1 MEQIWSGFA
10 AAAAMNGTNLL
21 RVANPFLL
29 QYTLKATAV
38 PTLHSQGR
46 KRRWNDSE
54 GMGSRQ
60 AHKLPDSRF
69 TPGCNR
75 PCIARCKPLG

>member
-21 RVANPFLL
+21 SVVSPFLL

-38 PTLHSQGR
+38 PTLHSQGAR
-46 KRRWNDSE
+46 GGGTIVRGWGRDKLTSSQTLASHLDATA
-54 GMGSRQ
+54 Q
-60 AHKLPDSRF
+60 A
-69 TPGCNR
+69 
-75 PCIARCKPLG
+75 